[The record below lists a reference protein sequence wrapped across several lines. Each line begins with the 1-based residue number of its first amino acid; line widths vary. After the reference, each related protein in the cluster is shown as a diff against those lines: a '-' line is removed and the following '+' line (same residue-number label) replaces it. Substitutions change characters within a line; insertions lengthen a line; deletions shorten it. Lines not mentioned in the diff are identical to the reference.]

1 MEAETIVNEP
11 VTPYVTKPWF
21 ATALAIDINSNVI
34 RIDESTMYVKPS
46 SLNMEFLKPYNQ
58 KHKVSALRGKMK
70 KLTEEQIDKRI
81 EELRSEWKGD
91 F

>member
-1 MEAETIVNEP
+1 METEAIVNEP
-11 VTPYVTKPWF
+11 VTPYVVKSWF
-21 ATALAIDINSNVI
+21 VTGLALDINSNLI

-46 SLNMEFLKPYNQ
+46 TMNIGFLKTTYQ
-58 KHKVSALRGKMK
+58 KPKISALRGKIT

-81 EELRSEWKGD
+81 KELRGEWKGD